1 MADLPLGSEGVLNG
15 GTPVTA
21 LAAPASSKQRQVP
34 ANGASVYNAD
44 SVSHTITWQKKK
56 ASTTYVIYIAT
67 GVVAGALSI
76 LGKKV
81 VLDATD
87 ETLEVVMEGAH
98 TTLAPTFD
106 IAAMETS

>member
-1 MADLPLGSEGVLNG
+1 MDLPLGSEGVLDG
-15 GTPVTA
+15 ATPVTA
-21 LAAPASSKQRQVP
+21 LSAPATDKQRVVP

-44 SVSHTITWQKKK
+44 SVSHDVTWQKNK
-56 ASTTYVIYIAT
+56 ASTVTVLFIAT
-67 GVVAGALSI
+67 GVAAGALSI

-87 ETLEVVMEGAH
+87 ETLELVMEGAH

-106 IAAMETS
+106 VAAMETS